1 MEKLYYN
8 LSEEE
13 FSKGRKILLWV
24 FAGLFFLAGIFVLI
38 QSLLFGHRSIH
49 PILSIAPF
57 GISFVVSTIAVFAT
71 ITRKDLFF
79 LVDDEKLEFRYG
91 MINLKLHSFQWNDI
105 KELIMPHK
113 QKKVVL
119 LFKDSSS
126 YTINL
131 IWLQRKRS
139 SHIRKHIYYAAR
151 QKNLNVR
158 KVLNLTK

>member
-38 QSLLFGHRSIH
+38 QSLLFGHKSIP

-57 GISFVVSTIAVFAT
+57 GISFVVAIIAVFAT

-91 MINLKLHSFQWNDI
+91 MINPKLHSFQWNDI

>member
-38 QSLLFGHRSIH
+38 QSLLFGHKSIH

-57 GISFVVSTIAVFAT
+57 GISFVVSIIAVFAT

-91 MINLKLHSFQWNDI
+91 MILKSLSCHINRKKLFSFLKTVLPIQLTWYGSNGKDPVI
-105 KELIMPHK
+105 SESISTML
-113 QKKVVL
+113 QDKKIL
-119 LFKDSSS
+119 MWER
-126 YTINL
+126 Y
-131 IWLQRKRS
+131 
-139 SHIRKHIYYAAR
+139 
-151 QKNLNVR
+151 
-158 KVLNLTK
+158 